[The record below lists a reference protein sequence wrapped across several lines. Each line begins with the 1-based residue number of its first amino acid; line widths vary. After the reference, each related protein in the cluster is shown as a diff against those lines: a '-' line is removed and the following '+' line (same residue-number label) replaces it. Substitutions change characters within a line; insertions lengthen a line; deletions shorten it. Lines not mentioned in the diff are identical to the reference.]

1 MKIAEGYI
9 LRQIADAYVVV
20 PLTSP
25 LVDFKSIISL
35 NESGAF
41 LWAQMEQDTTE
52 EALLA
57 AMLKEYDI
65 DEATEQALLQNLQAL
80 GQKTVLLI
88 SHKPCALEVCTHHLT
103 LEDSV
108 LRLAQ

>member
-41 LWAQMEQDTTE
+41 LWGKMEQDTTE
-52 EALLA
+52 EALLQ
-57 AMLKEYDI
+57 AMLSEYDI
-65 DEATEQALLQNLQAL
+65 DEATAKTDLAEFVGLLQEA
-80 GQKTVLLI
+80 GLL
-88 SHKPCALEVCTHHLT
+88 A
-103 LEDSV
+103 
-108 LRLAQ
+108 

>member
-41 LWAQMEQDTTE
+41 LWEKMEQDTTE
-52 EALLA
+52 EALLQA
-57 AMLKEYDI
+57 LLAEYDI
-65 DEATEQALLQNLQAL
+65 DEATAKADLDEFIGLLQEA
-80 GQKTVLLI
+80 GLL
-88 SHKPCALEVCTHHLT
+88 A
-103 LEDSV
+103 
-108 LRLAQ
+108 